1 MFLFI
6 SGSVS
11 SFFYELS
18 TNWQLVIQ
26 TLFLLHYQ
34 KQSAALRNYASHDK
48 IDWSLIR
55 NKENQLMC
63 DAYINCCTTTL
74 CVSSN
79 SAFSFFFFFLNE
91 ILLNASWSERLHITS
106 QVSFTDSIG
115 IDPDILK
122 IIGIFGCVVL
132 RGDLNGG
139 VVGNS
144 VFCFA

>member
-18 TNWQLVIQ
+18 TNWQLLIQ

-34 KQSAALRNYASHDK
+34 KQSAALRNYASYDK

-55 NKENQLMC
+55 NKEENQLC
-63 DAYINCCTTTL
+63 DAYINCCTITL

-79 SAFSFFFFFLNE
+79 SAFFSFLLNK

-106 QVSFTDSIG
+106 QVSFADSIG